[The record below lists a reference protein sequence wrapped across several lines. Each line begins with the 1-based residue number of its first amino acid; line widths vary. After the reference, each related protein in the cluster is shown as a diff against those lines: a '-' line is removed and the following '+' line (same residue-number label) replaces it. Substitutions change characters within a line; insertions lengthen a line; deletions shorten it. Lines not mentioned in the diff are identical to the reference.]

1 MKGNILNLGVFFLGV
16 ALLMSCSKCDV
27 NSIEH
32 PEKEYSVLL
41 VKLDSLDNTYSIEY
55 DKSNHKRAKEEDNTK
70 LKRKEK
76 FSVAKADLEGFID
89 GGSLGGFIGGAA
101 GTIITGG
108 SIIGTAVGGLIGA
121 GIVGIPY
128 SVVYSM
134 EEYLNTTSGDSAS
147 VSSIERF
154 YKINYRDPIYESQYT
169 PLFDNDILYSNV
181 GCLHNY
187 VVEKLVTNYAYDELI
202 GMSQEDMLDY
212 SITVLRDSL
221 LYNTEECD
229 SIYSFVRDEFSG
241 INETSIFD
249 GYSATDDNVYGIIL
263 RYIESVMEISEDN
276 LFGYTSEFMNLVSQE
291 LTNLD
296 EIFLVNSSI
305 SIFYYS
311 YSLWKLR
318 ISDKTSNIYITADDY
333 AEDLNVYCHEYP
345 SEANYYNLLYM
356 YDKLIFVPYFENGL
370 SMRLFLFDAMEQLQ
384 NSSFNGLF
392 AVENKYFIRFNSDY
406 ILSVECGAENGIIC
420 IGEGVYELL
429 DIGNDV
435 MCIELN
441 NYEL

>member
-1 MKGNILNLGVFFLGV
+1 
-16 ALLMSCSKCDV
+16 MS
-27 NSIEH
+27 
-32 PEKEYSVLL
+32 
-41 VKLDSLDNTYSIEY
+41 
-55 DKSNHKRAKEEDNTK
+55 
-70 LKRKEK
+70 
-76 FSVAKADLEGFID
+76 
-89 GGSLGGFIGGAA
+89 
-101 GTIITGG
+101 
-108 SIIGTAVGGLIGA
+108 
-121 GIVGIPY
+121 
-128 SVVYSM
+128 
-134 EEYLNTTSGDSAS
+134 EYLNTTSEDSAS
-147 VSSIERF
+147 VSSIESF
-154 YKINYRDPIYESQYT
+154 YKINFRDPIYEYQYT

-187 VVEKLVTNYAYDELI
+187 IVEKLVTNYTYDELI
-202 GMSQEDMLDY
+202 GMSHEDMLDY

-276 LFGYTSEFMNLVSQE
+276 LFGYTSEFMNFVTQE

-311 YSLWKLR
+311 YNLWKLG
-318 ISDKTSNIYITADDY
+318 ISDKASNIYITADDY
-333 AEDLNVYCHEYP
+333 AEDLNVYCYEYP
-345 SEANYYNLLYM
+345 NEANYYNLLSM

-370 SMRLFLFDAMEQLQ
+370 SKRLFLFNAMEQLQ

-392 AVENKYFIRFNSDY
+392 TVENKYFIHLNSDY
-406 ILSVECGAENGIIC
+406 VSSVECGAENGIIC
-420 IGEGVYELL
+420 IDEGVYELL

-435 MCIELN
+435 MCVELN
-441 NYEL
+441 NYE

>member
-1 MKGNILNLGVFFLGV
+1 MNKFILNFVFFLSV
-16 ALLMSCSKCDV
+16 VVYFVSCSKCDV
-27 NSIEH
+27 NSVEH
-32 PEKEYSVLL
+32 IDKQYSILF

-70 LKRKEK
+70 LKQKDKVDIAE
-76 FSVAKADLEGFID
+76 ADMEGF
-89 GGSLGGFIGGAA
+89 A
-101 GTIITGG
+101 
-108 SIIGTAVGGLIGA
+108 IGA
-121 GIVGIPY
+121 GVGALYGASIGSIVGAGLLGSAIGATIVGIPY

-134 EEYLNTTSGDSAS
+134 SEYLNTTSEDSAS
-147 VSSIERF
+147 VSSIESF
-154 YKINYRDPIYESQYT
+154 YKINYKDPIYEYQYT
-169 PLFDNDILYSNV
+169 PLFDNDILCSNV

-187 VVEKLVTNYAYDELI
+187 VVEKLVTNYTYDELI
-202 GMSQEDMLDY
+202 GMSHEDMLDY

-249 GYSATDDNVYGIIL
+249 EYSATDDNVYGIIL

-276 LFGYTSEFMNLVSQE
+276 LFGYTSEFMNFVTQE

-311 YSLWKLR
+311 YNLWKLG
-318 ISDKTSNIYITADDY
+318 ISDKASNIYITADDY
-333 AEDLNVYCHEYP
+333 AEDLNVYCYEYP
-345 SEANYYNLLYM
+345 NEANYYNLLSM

-370 SMRLFLFDAMEQLQ
+370 SKRLFLFNAMEQLQ

-392 AVENKYFIRFNSDY
+392 TVENKYFIHLNSDY
-406 ILSVECGAENGIIC
+406 VSSVECGAENGIIC
-420 IGEGVYELL
+420 IDEGVYELL

-435 MCIELN
+435 MCVELN
-441 NYEL
+441 NYE

>member
-1 MKGNILNLGVFFLGV
+1 MNKFILNFVFFLSV
-16 ALLMSCSKCDV
+16 VVYFVSCSKCDV
-27 NSIEH
+27 KSVEH
-32 PEKEYSVLL
+32 IDKQYSVLF
-41 VKLDSLDNTYSIEY
+41 VKLDSLDNIYYIEY

-70 LKRKEK
+70 LKEK
-76 FSVAKADLEGFID
+76 DKVDIAKADMNGFAV
-89 GGSLGGFIGGAA
+89 GAGVGSIFGGFA
-101 GTIITGG
+101 GTIVTGG
-108 SIIGTAVGGLIGA
+108 SVVGAAVGGFIGA

-134 EEYLNTTSGDSAS
+134 SEYLNTTSGDSAS
-147 VSSIERF
+147 VSSIESF
-154 YKINYRDPIYESQYT
+154 YKINFRDPIYEYQYT

-187 VVEKLVTNYAYDELI
+187 IVEKLVTNYTYDELI
-202 GMSQEDMLDY
+202 GMSQEDMLNY

-229 SIYSFVRDEFSG
+229 NIYSFVRDEFSG

-276 LFGYTSEFMNLVSQE
+276 LFGYTSEFMNLVDQE

-311 YSLWKLR
+311 YNLWKLG
-318 ISDKTSNIYITADDY
+318 ISDKASNIYITADDY
-333 AEDLNVYCHEYP
+333 AEDLNVYCYEYP
-345 SEANYYNLLYM
+345 NEANYYNLLSM

-392 AVENKYFIRFNSDY
+392 TIEDKNFLYLNSNFS
-406 ILSVECGAENGIIC
+406 ITVECGAENGIIC
-420 IGEGVYELL
+420 IDEGVYELL

-435 MCIELN
+435 MCVELN
-441 NYEL
+441 NYE

>member
-1 MKGNILNLGVFFLGV
+1 MNKFILNFVFFLSV
-16 ALLMSCSKCDV
+16 VVYFVSCSKCDV
-27 NSIEH
+27 NSVEH
-32 PEKEYSVLL
+32 IDKQYSILF

-55 DKSNHKRAKEEDNTK
+55 DKSNHKRAKEEEDNTK
-70 LKRKEK
+70 LKQKDKVDIAE
-76 FSVAKADLEGFID
+76 ADMEGF
-89 GGSLGGFIGGAA
+89 A
-101 GTIITGG
+101 
-108 SIIGTAVGGLIGA
+108 IGA
-121 GIVGIPY
+121 GVGALYGASIGSIVGAGLLGSAIGATIVGIPY

-134 EEYLNTTSGDSAS
+134 SEYLNTTSEDSAS
-147 VSSIERF
+147 VSSIESF
-154 YKINYRDPIYESQYT
+154 YKINYKDPIYEYQYT
-169 PLFDNDILYSNV
+169 PLFDNDILCSNV

-187 VVEKLVTNYAYDELI
+187 VVEKLVTNYTYDELI
-202 GMSQEDMLDY
+202 GMSHEDMLDY

-221 LYNTEECD
+221 LYDTEECD
-229 SIYSFVRDEFSG
+229 NIYSFVRDEFSG

-249 GYSATDDNVYGIIL
+249 EYSATDDNVYGIIL
-263 RYIESVMEISEDN
+263 RYVESVMDISEDN

-311 YSLWKLR
+311 YNLWKLG
-318 ISDKTSNIYITADDY
+318 ISDKASNIYITADDY
-333 AEDLNVYCHEYP
+333 EESLNIYCFEYP
-345 SEANYYNLLYM
+345 DETNYYNLLYM

-384 NSSFNGLF
+384 NSLFNGLF
-392 AVENKYFIRFNSDY
+392 TVEDKYFLYLNYNFSLD
-406 ILSVECGAENGIIC
+406 VECGAENGIIC

-435 MCIELN
+435 MYIELN